1 MQYMITKIG
10 IILFLLL
17 APAILSAQT
26 LVGKVVDA
34 ESGEAVPFAKIGN
47 RDLSINS
54 MTDLDG
60 NFKLNNL
67 PKASIELVVY
77 ALDYEKKIIRINVSN
92 KNEVTINLQAK
103 HTVFEEVIVSAS
115 EGRLQKDNITAV
127 EYRSKDNLFESGAT
141 SLGEAI
147 VNIPGV
153 QQSTIGAG
161 ISRPVIRGLSG
172 ARVVTYWDG
181 LRIENQQWGDD
192 HGMGASEIGLKG
204 VEVVKG
210 PSSLL
215 YGADALGG
223 VIHFR
228 DEDYVAEGTQK
239 FYASTKAESN
249 SMGSINEMGFQS
261 NNGKIKLNLFGN
273 YVSHTDF
280 QLPNGDF
287 IKNSRFWST
296 NLKGALGYRH
306 NNYILNIRYHGS
318 YSQLGIPGHTH
329 EQVDDNEAF
338 ITDRRGLRNPLF
350 PAQYIFNNFLT
361 TEHKFLFDRS
371 DLNIQIGNT
380 NNHLREF
387 EHNDDI
393 PFTNLMLNNTTYNI
407 KYNHHFS
414 EKLNLKIGGQGMFQF
429 NRNLSHTES
438 YLIPDANSI
447 DNGAYA
453 ILNYETDKWRFQG
466 GVRYDT
472 RLLKSFLPEVDSSVT
487 ANIDE
492 TPIDRIY
499 QTLNYSAGFVRNSK
513 RTTLRLNASSG
524 FRAPHL
530 AELLAD
536 GVHHG
541 SLRYERGD
549 RDLVS
554 EQALQLDVALELH
567 FDHFEFIINPYFS
580 IVNDFIYL
588 QSTDSVVTGQVGEFN
603 YFEFSQVDRAYLY
616 GGEVGFH
623 YHPHKLHRLHLES
636 NFSIT
641 IGENENGNAIN
652 FIPQPNLN
660 SRVRFDIN
668 NKHKLKVR
676 YISLEHQ
683 YFMDQN
689 RVATFERAT
698 PAFHLLNVAAHLNYQ
713 GKQNWLFSLGARNI
727 LNTEYIA
734 HLSPLKNLGTGIAQ
748 PGINFFIK
756 ATYQLSKNRN
766 K

>member
-26 LVGKVVDA
+26 LVGKVVDV

-92 KNEVTINLQAK
+92 KNEITVNLQAK

-153 QQSTIGAG
+153 QQSTIGVG

-453 ILNYETDKWRFQG
+453 ILNYEMDKWRFQG

-513 RTTLRLNASSG
+513 RTTLRFNASSG

-567 FDHFEFIINPYFS
+567 FDHFEFIVNPYFS
-580 IVNDFIYL
+580 VVNDFIYL

-623 YHPHKLHRLHLES
+623 YHPHNLHRLHLES

-689 RVATFERAT
+689 RVAPFERAT
-698 PAFHLLNVAAHLNYQ
+698 PAFHLLNVAAHLKYQ